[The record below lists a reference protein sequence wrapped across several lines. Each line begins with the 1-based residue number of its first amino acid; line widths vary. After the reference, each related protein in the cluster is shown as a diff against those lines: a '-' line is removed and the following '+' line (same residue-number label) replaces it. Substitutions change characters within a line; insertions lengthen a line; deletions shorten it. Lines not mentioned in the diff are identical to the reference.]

1 MGRFESRVSLFHVK
15 RRERDRLPVAD
26 IRATSVAFQRLL
38 GNPWLTNAI
47 RREAKRL
54 TELYVQQVW

>member
-1 MGRFESRVSLFHVK
+1 
-15 RRERDRLPVAD
+15 VAD

-47 RREAKRL
+47 RREAKGL